1 MEQERGARG
10 AAEAECR
17 ELQRVAD
24 QALQQRTALQHDV
37 VHAEE
42 RLRNEQQRR
51 CSLLDPDGRLL
62 AKDLR
67 AGGKMLRGRW

>member
-1 MEQERGARG
+1 MEQERRAR
-10 AAEAECR
+10 EAECR

-24 QALQQRTALQHDV
+24 QALQQRTALQRDV

-51 CSLLDPDGRLL
+51 CSFFDPDGRVP
-62 AKDLR
+62 AKDLK
-67 AGGKMLRGRW
+67 AS